1 MNRQQE
7 SLKHKKSVAGNRS
20 LRAHKRDVE
29 RKIHRDETLSRHR
42 NLSAMSPLK
51 ENVRNLKAGQ
61 KMSQAAK
68 GKPDATGKV
77 VNRVVDGYL
86 GSQHI
91 FCLDI

>member
-42 NLSAMSPLK
+42 KLSAMSPLK
-51 ENVRNLKAGQ
+51 EKVSNLKQ
-61 KMSQAAK
+61 
-68 GKPDATGKV
+68 DVTGKV
-77 VNRVVDGYL
+77 VNRVLDGYL